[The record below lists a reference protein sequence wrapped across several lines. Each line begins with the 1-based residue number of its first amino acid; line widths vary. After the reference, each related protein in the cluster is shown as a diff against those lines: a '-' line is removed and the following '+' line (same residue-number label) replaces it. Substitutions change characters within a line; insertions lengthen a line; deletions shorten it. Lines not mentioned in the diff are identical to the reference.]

1 MCQVHH
7 FSWLSLT
14 DMSTLLVSL
23 PQTPPW
29 HRTEWL
35 PSWMRSRTWRR
46 WGDTLVS
53 QIIWWTTSVRGR
65 RNMQWATTTFRLIQ
79 TPHGRTSQSHFT
91 MLKNTVQWRRSNS
104 TCQKVCGDCVHSTC
118 VECVECVLWSVAV
131 NDNIWYLDCP
141 FTWVSREP
149 TLANWPIKIQELYT
163 VYDVGCVTGYLTVVK
178 SVKLV
183 F

>member
-29 HRTEWL
+29 HGTGWL
-35 PSWMRSRTWRR
+35 LSWMRSRTGGFWAAD
-46 WGDTLVS
+46 WFHFMLSMMTAIPLLEK
-53 QIIWWTTSVRGR
+53 
-65 RNMQWATTTFRLIQ
+65 RNMQWATTTYRLVV
-79 TPHGRTSQSHFT
+79 TPHGTTSQACFT
-91 MLKNTVQWRRSNS
+91 MLKNTVQWRRPNN

-149 TLANWPIKIQELYT
+149 TLAN
-163 VYDVGCVTGYLTVVK
+163 
-178 SVKLV
+178 
-183 F
+183 